1 MKKGEK
7 DEKDEKDRRVING
20 NKEGFFFFSQTSTP
34 GDRAPLTEYLRSGID
49 QFSSISS
56 G

>member
-20 NKEGFFFFSQTSTP
+20 NKEGFFFFLKP
-34 GDRAPLTEYLRSGID
+34 APQETAHHLLNTFD
-49 QFSSISS
+49 QE
-56 G
+56 